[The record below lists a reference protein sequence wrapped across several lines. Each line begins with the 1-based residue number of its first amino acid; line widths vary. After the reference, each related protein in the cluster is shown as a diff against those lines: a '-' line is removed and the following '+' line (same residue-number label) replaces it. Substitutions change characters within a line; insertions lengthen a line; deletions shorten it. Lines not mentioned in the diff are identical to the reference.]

1 MLDLSNSQCT
11 HPLDEK
17 WTKNTQLDFRITV
30 AKSLLDGHIRT
41 PSHTLR
47 KPELPLRLTERPFIE
62 PIPKLT
68 EYGGRPNAMS
78 VAKEKE
84 SRHHINVK
92 CVRPPFVCIHVL
104 RHITL
109 KEKY

>member
-1 MLDLSNSQCT
+1 M
-11 HPLDEK
+11 
-17 WTKNTQLDFRITV
+17 TQLNFRITV
-30 AKSLLDGHIRT
+30 AKSLLDGHIR
-41 PSHTLR
+41 
-47 KPELPLRLTERPFIE
+47 KPELPLRLTERPFIK

-109 KEKY
+109 KRKVLTTITFTNIILI

>member
-1 MLDLSNSQCT
+1 MKSGQ
-11 HPLDEK
+11 K
-17 WTKNTQLDFRITV
+17 MTQLDFRITV
-30 AKSLLDGHIRT
+30 AKSLLDGHI
-41 PSHTLR
+41 R

-78 VAKEKE
+78 VAKE

-92 CVRPPFVCIHVL
+92 CVRTPLCLYPCFEAYHTQRKVL
-104 RHITL
+104 TTITFTNIIL
-109 KEKY
+109 I